1 MSFALVLIL
10 GGGPPVQTLETELYA
25 RLRYGSLDMGGAVSC
40 AFWQLLITLAPWALV
55 LVFKSKQ
62 PALISLSSTR
72 RPKKSSGGL
81 GLLLA
86 MTGMFFLI
94 PYFAVINSQLI
105 KIISVGEWREQISAP
120 LRLSL
125 ALAFYSSLGAVAT
138 AFLGVLSLRAMK
150 RWPVL
155 KSMTE
160 ILIGIPGGIS
170 VLVLSLGVW
179 LAYGKWFDPF
189 EGSFLA
195 MVALQTTL
203 FFPVAFR
210 IFWPL
215 SQSLRLRELEAAVSL
230 GASEFSAF
238 WWVEFPRWRGPI
250 LSALAAVAGASLG
263 EVGAVSL
270 FYSEKLIPLPLLVS
284 RWMEQY
290 HFEEA
295 QGIAGLLFLLSS
307 FLIVGSL
314 EAGNKFSTS

>member
-1 MSFALVLIL
+1 
-10 GGGPPVQTLETELYA
+10 
-25 RLRYGSLDMGGAVSC
+25 
-40 AFWQLLITLAPWALV
+40 
-55 LVFKSKQ
+55 
-62 PALISLSSTR
+62 
-72 RPKKSSGGL
+72 
-81 GLLLA
+81 
-86 MTGMFFLI
+86 
-94 PYFAVINSQLI
+94 
-105 KIISVGEWREQISAP
+105 
-120 LRLSL
+120 
-125 ALAFYSSLGAVAT
+125 LGAVAT